1 MDCFVEVFVSFLVVL
16 KSEVGLTAQVI
27 DIIYVDALRIGRL
40 LNSNGEAVNGFVQ
53 ALVGPGLL

>member
-40 LNSNGEAVNGFVQ
+40 LNSNGEADNGFVQ